1 MDLHII
7 VSHKVV
13 SISRPRHLHVMT
25 LGRRK
30 VEPANTSKTG
40 EKIAQK
46 SFEQKP
52 ANIVEGHIGDR
63 KKAFWEW
70 KIQNIDSK
78 IGTFTAAV
86 MDWGRHFPT
95 HIFVWIVDV
104 NSLIRGGLQNF
115 QLVVAS
121 KFYQHFVLKVHML
134 RLRTS
139 AHLLRTPWS
148 S

>member
-1 MDLHII
+1 MVEIVIPKSWMVSDNNHHHPIDLHII

-63 KKAFWEW
+63 KKAF
-70 KIQNIDSK
+70 
-78 IGTFTAAV
+78 
-86 MDWGRHFPT
+86 
-95 HIFVWIVDV
+95 
-104 NSLIRGGLQNF
+104 
-115 QLVVAS
+115 
-121 KFYQHFVLKVHML
+121 
-134 RLRTS
+134 
-139 AHLLRTPWS
+139 
-148 S
+148 